1 MYIYVMIK
9 IKNIKELIKSSGMT
23 MTFVMKK
30 MGISRRTF
38 YIRLDNEE
46 FTQYEFFMLR
56 DLGIV

>member
-1 MYIYVMIK
+1 MIK